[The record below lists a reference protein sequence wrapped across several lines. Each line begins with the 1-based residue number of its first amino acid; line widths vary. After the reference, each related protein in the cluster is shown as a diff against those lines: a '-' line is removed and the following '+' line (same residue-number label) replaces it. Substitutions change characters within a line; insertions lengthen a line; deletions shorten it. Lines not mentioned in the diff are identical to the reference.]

1 MKTFT
6 NIFDHFVEEMSYMQ
20 YPKWK
25 RIAAFDAKKKKTIY
39 FELDS
44 NERLKK
50 KLKSKKVSK
59 IKKEISLI
67 HKQCS
72 NINHDNVSN
81 GVMKNELSKN
91 IIIFSRES
99 NIDEYM
105 MNKNKNNGKK
115 DNSNSIKCSLFDDFK
130 ILDFNQDDSMIQ
142 SELYD
147 WENSYL
153 FR

>member
-6 NIFDHFVEEMSYMQ
+6 NIFGHFVEEMSYMQ
-20 YPKWK
+20 CPKWK
-25 RIAAFDAKKKKTIY
+25 RIAAFDPKKKKTIY

-72 NINHDNVSN
+72 NIYHANVSN
-81 GVMKNELSKN
+81 VVMKNELSKN

-105 MNKNKNNGKK
+105 MNMNKNNGEK
-115 DNSNSIKCSLFDDFK
+115 DNSNGIKCNLLDDFK
-130 ILDFNQDDSMIQ
+130 ILDFNHDDSMIQ
-142 SELYD
+142 NELYD
-147 WENSYL
+147 LENTYL
-153 FR
+153 F